1 MGLDPLLISYTPN
14 VKKVDKKKTRNSLDP
29 TSFLSISAVLISLYL
44 NPSLAD
50 PFNSPKLWL
59 LMVLGSWSL
68 GYSLVLLR
76 QYKLSSNRRLLVGV
90 CLIFIFITIMLISTL
105 FTESTF
111 KAFYGEQQRRLGFLF
126 YLFMAII
133 MLTASL
139 FFGVNQIQKLFKSA
153 IILGTI
159 FSIYG
164 VMQYSNNDFISW
176 ENPYNSIILTLGN
189 PNYASALMSIIAIF
203 VFTHGVMSKTYTR
216 YFSFTIGTILLA
228 LITLS
233 NSRQGLISFGIGMGI
248 VILIFTFIHNK
259 KLGVLLS
266 LIFMAIS
273 ALVIMAMLQF
283 GPLVQYVYKNSVSI
297 RGFYW
302 RAGIEMF
309 RSNLWTGVG
318 VDSYGDYFRLFREK
332 EYPLRY
338 GFQIMSDNAH
348 NVPIQFF
355 ATSGIF
361 TGIAYLSL
369 NVFIF
374 LCGLKALKQI
384 TDQHRMAVAG
394 VFGAWISFQAQSIIS
409 IDNAGLTIWGW
420 LLGGALIGLSSNQ
433 NLGESANGNQI
444 IKRKNS
450 TTIELEQKIISSFLA
465 LITFIGCSA
474 LYQGEK
480 LMYEVLSRVN
490 LGMKTQSTEFYDVME
505 RFDSTKLVEPAY
517 KFRAANIWF
526 QIGEVEKAEK
536 SVLQLLEYDPNSY
549 DYLNGCVQIYL
560 AKSLWIPLIS
570 CSEKIVEI
578 DPFNAQNY
586 LILAQAYSSNN
597 QIEQAIQAYQTIL
610 TFAKDKP
617 QGLQAETELRKL
629 LQ

>member
-1 MGLDPLLISYTPN
+1 
-14 VKKVDKKKTRNSLDP
+14 VKKVDNKKNRSALEP
-29 TSFLSISAVLISLYL
+29 TWFLSISAALISIYI

-50 PFNSPKLWL
+50 PFNSPKLYL
-59 LMVLGSWSL
+59 LMVLGAWSL
-68 GYSLVLLR
+68 GYTLVSLR
-76 QYKLSSNRRLLVGV
+76 QNKLRANKRQMFGV
-90 CLIFIFITIMLISTL
+90 CLIFCLIAFILVSAL
-105 FTESTF
+105 FTKSEF
-111 KAFYGEQQRRLGFLF
+111 KAFFGEQQRRLGFLF
-126 YLFMAII
+126 YLFMAIFMI
-133 MLTASL
+133 SASL
-139 FFGVNQIQKLFKSA
+139 FFSINQIQKLFKSA
-153 IILGTI
+153 IFLGTI
-159 FSIYG
+159 FSVYG
-164 VMQYSNNDFISW
+164 VMQYTNNDFISW
-176 ENPYNSIILTLGN
+176 DNPYNSIILTLGN
-189 PNYASALMSIIAIF
+189 PNYASALMSILAIL
-203 VFTHGVMSKTYTR
+203 VFTHGILSNAYIR
-216 YFSFTIGTILLA
+216 YFSITIGTILLI

-248 VILIFTFIHNK
+248 VILIFAYIHNK
-259 KLGVLLS
+259 KLGVVLS
-266 LIFMAIS
+266 CMFITTSM
-273 ALVIMAMLQF
+273 LVIMAMLQF

-318 VDSYGDYFRLFREK
+318 VDSYGDYFRLVREK

-361 TGIAYLSL
+361 SGIGYLTL
-369 NVFIF
+369 NAFIF
-374 LCGLKALKQI
+374 LCALKALKQVNSE
-384 TDQHRMAVAG
+384 HKMAVAG
-394 VFGAWISFQAQSIIS
+394 VFGAWVAFQAQSIIS
-409 IDNAGLTIWGW
+409 IDNVGLTIWGW
-420 LLGGALIGLSSNQ
+420 LLGGVLIGLSSNQ
-433 NLGESANGNQI
+433 NLGDSATAKQI

-450 TTIELEQKIISSFLA
+450 TTIELQQKIVSSFLV

-480 LMYEVLSRVN
+480 LMYEVASRVN
-490 LGMKTQSTEFYDVME
+490 FEVKTQSSEFYDVMN

-526 QIGEVEKAEK
+526 QIGEVDKAEK
-536 SVLQLLEYDPNSY
+536 TVLQLLEYNPNSY

-560 AKSLWIPLIS
+560 AKSLWEPLIS

-586 LILAQAYSSNN
+586 LILAQAYKSNN

-610 TFAKDKP
+610 TFAKDKS

-629 LQ
+629 IQ